1 MFTRNLIPHYVLVPL
16 NGKFINCGS
25 VCKKRWL
32 LQKGNIFGQSKFWIL
47 KTPMKP
53 SPGKMSQTAVGTI
66 LLCCAYMW
74 KTVLYATAFMMTQA
88 SYMIEVKVIQLNSLC
103 GYSYF

>member
-1 MFTRNLIPHYVLVPL
+1 MS

-25 VCKKRWL
+25 VCKKQWL
-32 LQKGNIFGQSKFWIL
+32 LQKGNIFGRSKFWIL
-47 KTPMKP
+47 KTPMKQ
-53 SPGKMSQTAVGTI
+53 STGKMSRTAVETI
-66 LLCCAYMW
+66 IMCYAYMW

-88 SYMIEVKVIQLNSLC
+88 SYMIEVKIIELNLLC